1 MIVKTMELVI
11 KIVMAIKIMTYKSS
25 ITKKKKSLT
34 WTRNWLRK
42 YAKEYL
48 LLISFTKG
56 YKHYTVK
63 TKNNNQMK
71 RNNWI

>member
-1 MIVKTMELVI
+1 MKLVI

-25 ITKKKKSLT
+25 IMEKKKTLT
-34 WTRNWLRK
+34 WTRSWLRK

-48 LLISFTKG
+48 SLIYFTKG

-71 RNNWI
+71 RNNRI